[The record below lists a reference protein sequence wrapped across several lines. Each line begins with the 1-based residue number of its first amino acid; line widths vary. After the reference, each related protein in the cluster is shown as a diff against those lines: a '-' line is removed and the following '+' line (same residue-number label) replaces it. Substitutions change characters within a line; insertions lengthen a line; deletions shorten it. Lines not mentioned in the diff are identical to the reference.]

1 MTQPR
6 YFTVRE
12 AEAVL
17 PDVEQ
22 AIRAALELKQFYVEA
37 ENVLQEEASRIQ
49 MSGGAM
55 VNSARLAAEKSRR
68 DTCATQLR
76 DSIERIHSFGCE
88 VKDLDIGLLDFRT
101 FYRGREVYLCW
112 KLGEQ
117 GITWWHGLEEGFR
130 GRRPIDEDFLANH
143 SAKAFI

>member
-1 MTQPR
+1 MTRPK
-6 YFTVRE
+6 YFTLRE

-17 PDVEQ
+17 PELDRSV
-22 AIRAALELKQFYVEA
+22 RAALELKQFYVEA
-37 ENVLQEEASRIQ
+37 ERVLDEEASRIQ

-68 DTCATQLR
+68 DTCAVQLR
-76 DSIERIHSFGCE
+76 AAIEQIHSHGCE

-101 FYRGREVYLCW
+101 FYRGQEVYLCW

-143 SAKAFI
+143 SA

>member
-1 MTQPR
+1 MDQPR

-17 PDVEQ
+17 PAVEA
-22 AIRAALELKQFYVEA
+22 AIRSALELKKFYVEA
-37 ENVLQEEASRIQ
+37 EEVLHEEASRIQ

-68 DTCATQLR
+68 DTCAKQLR
-76 DSIERIHSFGCE
+76 AAIEKIQSYGCE
-88 VKDLDIGLLDFRT
+88 VKDLDIGLIDFRT

-117 GITWWHGLEEGFR
+117 GITWWHGLEDGFR
-130 GRRPIDEDFLANH
+130 GRQSIDDDFLENH
-143 SAKAFI
+143 SA

>member
-1 MTQPR
+1 MTKQR
-6 YFTVRE
+6 YFTLRD

-17 PDVEQ
+17 PEVEK
-22 AIRAALELKQFYVEA
+22 AVRAALELKRFYEEA
-37 ENVLQEEASRIQ
+37 EQVLQDEASRIQ

-55 VNSARLAAEKSRR
+55 VNSARLTAEKSRR
-68 DTCATQLR
+68 DTCVNQLKQ
-76 DSIERIHSFGCE
+76 SIEHIHSHGCE

-101 FYRGREVYLCW
+101 FYRGQEVYLCW

-130 GRRPIDEDFLANH
+130 GRRPIDDDFLANH
-143 SAKAFI
+143 SA